1 MPNDLIST
9 DPIVA
14 QNFYLELD
22 GVSIVLSS
30 VGGLDLE
37 FDVVTMSQA
46 GPGGLKQQVK
56 TRGSILK
63 VSDLSITRMAPKDAM
78 NDPIWKWFYTIHDKG
93 FVIGDRT
100 NNRKNGSVVLYDSE
114 MQEGASL
121 GSLSLLMK
129 GETLPA
135 CTHWEGAPA
144 RKRTVAAS
152 DRRLEVAELSPVQ
165 DEAVSA
171 LAT

>member
-30 VGGLDLE
+30 VSGLDLE
-37 FDVVTMSQA
+37 FDIVAISQA
-46 GPGGLKQQVK
+46 GPGGIKQQVK

-63 VSDLSITRMAPKDAM
+63 VSDLTITRMAPKDAM
-78 NDPIWKWFYTIHDKG
+78 NDPIWKWFYQINDKG

-100 NNRKNGSVVLYDSE
+100 NNRKNGSVVMYDSSQAE
-114 MQEGASL
+114 IGRYNFFNGWPSKISTDQMSSDSNEPV
-121 GSLSLLMK
+121 K
-129 GETLPA
+129 ETITLVI
-135 CTHWEGAPA
+135 E
-144 RKRTVAAS
+144 
-152 DRRLEVAELSPVQ
+152 RLQRVK
-165 DEAVSA
+165 
-171 LAT
+171 

>member
-1 MPNDLIST
+1 MPNDLISA

-37 FDVVTMSQA
+37 FDIVTIAQA
-46 GPGGLKQQVK
+46 GPGGVKQQVK

-63 VSDLSITRMAPKDAM
+63 VSDLTITRMAPKDAM
-78 NDPIWKWFYTIHDKG
+78 NDPIWQWFHAINDKG

-100 NNRKNGSVVLYDSE
+100 NNRKNGSVVMYDS
-114 MQEGASL
+114 SL
-121 GSLSLLMK
+121 AEVGRYNFFNGWPSKISTDQMSSDSNEPVK
-129 GETLPA
+129 ETI
-135 CTHWEGAPA
+135 TIVIE
-144 RKRTVAAS
+144 
-152 DRRLEVAELSPVQ
+152 RLQRVK
-165 DEAVSA
+165 
-171 LAT
+171 

>member
-1 MPNDLIST
+1 MPNDLISA

-37 FDVVTMSQA
+37 FDVVSISQA
-46 GPGGLKQQVK
+46 GPGGIKQQVK

-63 VSDLSITRMAPKDAM
+63 VSDLTITRMAPKDAM
-78 NDPIWKWFYTIHDKG
+78 NDPLWKWFYSINDKG

-100 NNRKNGSVVLYDSE
+100 NNRKNGSVVMYDSSQAE
-114 MQEGASL
+114 IGRYNFFNGWPSKISTDQMSSDSNEPV
-121 GSLSLLMK
+121 K
-129 GETLPA
+129 ENITLVI
-135 CTHWEGAPA
+135 E
-144 RKRTVAAS
+144 
-152 DRRLEVAELSPVQ
+152 RLQRVK
-165 DEAVSA
+165 
-171 LAT
+171 

>member
-100 NNRKNGSVVLYDSE
+100 NNRKNGSVVLYDSSQ
-114 MQEGASL
+114 QEIGRYNFFNGWPSKI
-121 GSLSLLMK
+121 STDQMSSDSNEPVK
-129 GETLPA
+129 ETITLVI
-135 CTHWEGAPA
+135 E
-144 RKRTVAAS
+144 
-152 DRRLEVAELSPVQ
+152 RLQRVK
-165 DEAVSA
+165 
-171 LAT
+171 

>member
-46 GPGGLKQQVK
+46 GPGGIKQQVK
-56 TRGSILK
+56 TRGSVLK
-63 VSDLSITRMAPKDAM
+63 VSDLTISRMAPKDAM

-100 NNRKNGSVVLYDSE
+100 NNRKNGSVVLYDSSQAE
-114 MQEGASL
+114 IGRYNFFNGWPSKISTDQMSSDSNEPV
-121 GSLSLLMK
+121 K
-129 GETLPA
+129 ENITLVI
-135 CTHWEGAPA
+135 E
-144 RKRTVAAS
+144 
-152 DRRLEVAELSPVQ
+152 RLQRVK
-165 DEAVSA
+165 
-171 LAT
+171 

>member
-46 GPGGLKQQVK
+46 GPGGIKQQVK
-56 TRGSILK
+56 TRGSVLK
-63 VSDLSITRMAPKDAM
+63 VSDLTITRMAPKDAM

-100 NNRKNGSVVLYDSE
+100 NNRKNGSVVLYDSSQAE
-114 MQEGASL
+114 IGRYNFFNGWPSKISTDQMSSDSNEPV
-121 GSLSLLMK
+121 K
-129 GETLPA
+129 ENITLVI
-135 CTHWEGAPA
+135 E
-144 RKRTVAAS
+144 
-152 DRRLEVAELSPVQ
+152 RLQRVK
-165 DEAVSA
+165 
-171 LAT
+171 